1 MIVVKTRVLVPF
13 WNHHQL
19 QRHVES
25 LLFFALV
32 FILTLHS
39 LNIFAQSLHFN
50 IELLLTLLLLLEQL
64 KENTLFGLLLT
75 SFSARRCDASEPCI
89 LVDHGRLD
97 TCLLGYEAL
106 AHD

>member
-1 MIVVKTRVLVPF
+1 M
-13 WNHHQL
+13 
-19 QRHVES
+19 S

-32 FILTLHS
+32 LILTLHS
-39 LNIFAQSLHFN
+39 LNILTQSLHFD
-50 IELLLTLLLLLEQL
+50 IELFLTLLLLLKQL
-64 KENTLFGLLLT
+64 KENTLFGFLLA
-75 SFSARRCDASEPCI
+75 SFSTRGCDTSEPCI